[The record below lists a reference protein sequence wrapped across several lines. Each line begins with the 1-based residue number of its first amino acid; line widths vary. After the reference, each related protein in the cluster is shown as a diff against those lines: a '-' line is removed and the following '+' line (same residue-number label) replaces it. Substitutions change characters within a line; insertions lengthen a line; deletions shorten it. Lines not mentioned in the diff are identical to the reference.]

1 MTADRGRRCDGAPS
15 GSSSPT
21 VQGPKALCGTLAPQV
36 RECRGGSRATS
47 SSVIISRPRRPFPPT
62 QHQFAFAGSVD
73 HRHGLCHELIG
84 PAGRALLV
92 ALRLEHDA
100 FPGSLRGVSELLQR
114 MKRGVEHGARQIH
127 ARPFARL
134 PLLEQPFVRQ
144 FADGAAGRTLV
155 EPVFLDVMRMD
166 QWARPRGGGPTAPR
180 RPSGRAVSLGRRFHQ
195 CFGHGRSP

>member
-1 MTADRGRRCDGAPS
+1 
-15 GSSSPT
+15 
-21 VQGPKALCGTLAPQV
+21 
-36 RECRGGSRATS
+36 
-47 SSVIISRPRRPFPPT
+47 VIISRPRRPFPPT

-134 PLLEQPFVRQ
+134 PLLEQPFVRGQ
-144 FADGAAGRTLV
+144 
-155 EPVFLDVMRMD
+155 
-166 QWARPRGGGPTAPR
+166 R
-180 RPSGRAVSLGRRFHQ
+180 RPGLADPVLGCAELARRAQAPYFTAQQPLMKLGRQIERE
-195 CFGHGRSP
+195 GRILQPAAWLLLCVRLEPLLGPAGL